1 MVNVNVKFNGRDYL
15 LACEDGQEQELEKL
29 AVKLNDKFNKLKKD
43 LGNLGEAKLLLIT
56 AFQIIDDVQTLRTNL
71 DKLKEQNLKLENKFK
86 EIKNL
91 SISYKEDR
99 DKETETLKQELE
111 NLKNTLD
118 ENQNNYSEILSKVS
132 NSINNFIS
140 KAI

>member
-56 AFQIIDDVQTLRTNL
+56 AFKSLMMFR
-71 DKLKEQNLKLENKFK
+71 
-86 EIKNL
+86 
-91 SISYKEDR
+91 R
-99 DKETETLKQELE
+99 
-111 NLKNTLD
+111 
-118 ENQNNYSEILSKVS
+118 
-132 NSINNFIS
+132 
-140 KAI
+140 

>member
-1 MVNVNVKFNGRDYL
+1 
-15 LACEDGQEQELEKL
+15 
-29 AVKLNDKFNKLKKD
+29 
-43 LGNLGEAKLLLIT
+43 
-56 AFQIIDDVQTLRTNL
+56 LRTNL

-111 NLKNTLD
+111 NLKNILD